1 MDFDLLVAEITKRVA
16 QKMEEKVKEEQP
28 QISPAN
34 DKPKILILTQEH
46 GQYCHESLEN
56 CRLTEY
62 YQTECALVKNYEC
75 SMKDYEAVILYDL
88 TNDILGKI
96 TAGISDTPFLS
107 LVSQAIL
114 TGKKIYVPEE
124 AVELYQY
131 KQSAPKVY
139 YSMMNEKLN
148 FLRNCNFTFCCH
160 EDLDNEILGCHEKK
174 APCNIT
180 SSGSEEESRIQPIS
194 QDEALGAEAVV
205 LAKKV
210 ITERDIRNAYESG
223 ADKIIVSKRAI
234 ITDLALEYARYR
246 KISLEKSK

>member
-16 QKMEEKVKEEQP
+16 QKMEEKAKEEQS
-28 QISPAN
+28 QESPAN
-34 DKPKILILTQEH
+34 DRPKILILTQEH
-46 GQYCHESLEN
+46 GEYCHESLKS
-56 CRLTEY
+56 CHLTEY
-62 YQTECALVKNYEC
+62 YQTECAFEKNYDC
-75 SMKDYEAVILYDL
+75 AMKDYEAVILYDL

-148 FLRNCNFTFCCH
+148 FLRNCNFTFCGQG
-160 EDLDNEILGCHEKK
+160 DLDYEILGCHEKK
-174 APCNIT
+174 VSCVA
-180 SSGSEEESRIQPIS
+180 SGSEGESRIQPS
-194 QDEALGAEAVV
+194 SGEDTDSGKAVT

-210 ITERDIRNAYESG
+210 ITERDIRNVYEGG

-246 KISLEKSK
+246 KISLEKSN